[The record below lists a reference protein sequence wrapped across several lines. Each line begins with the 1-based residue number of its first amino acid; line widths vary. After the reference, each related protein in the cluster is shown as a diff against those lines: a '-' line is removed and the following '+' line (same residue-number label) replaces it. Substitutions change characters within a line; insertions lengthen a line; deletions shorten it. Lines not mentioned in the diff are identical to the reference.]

1 MTSLSLSLSHCW
13 CEHFLGSDSFSEPT
27 QHAQWRFVSTWAH
40 FLICHQ
46 FFSPK
51 SFETGQQVNSAT
63 SPSRVLPMVHGCLL
77 FVKWL
82 PSFTGFPHQGSNRKR
97 EHWYEKWNKN
107 RFDRCAA
114 VGARTCRFKTAAL
127 LPSFFFFLPGF
138 FLDLEV
144 RNTGRVKRGPGVNG
158 SLFYFSLVFF
168 PTQRKCDCLCVSHEP
183 FRKRNDSLPTICGP
197 FFLGDTF
204 ANRGLPSFTEF
215 ERVLPSKNGFL
226 PSFTEF

>member
-1 MTSLSLSLSHCW
+1 MEPQKWHLSLSLSHCW

-138 FLDLEV
+138 FFDLEV

-158 SLFYFSLVFF
+158 SRFYFSLVFF
-168 PTQRKCDCLCVSHEP
+168 SNATKMRLPLRVARTIPKK
-183 FRKRNDSLPTICGP
+183 KRFAANHLWA
-197 FFLGDTF
+197 FFFGRHLRESRITEF
-204 ANRGLPSFTEF
+204 YRVWTRFTE
-215 ERVLPSKNGFL
+215 
-226 PSFTEF
+226 